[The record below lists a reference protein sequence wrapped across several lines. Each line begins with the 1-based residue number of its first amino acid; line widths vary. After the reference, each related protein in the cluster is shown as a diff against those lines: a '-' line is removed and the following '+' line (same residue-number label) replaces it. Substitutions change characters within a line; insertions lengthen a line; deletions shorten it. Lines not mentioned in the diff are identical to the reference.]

1 MITACHKSDV
11 GKKRATN
18 EDCIQADQEGGI
30 FLLADGMG
38 GHQAGEVASRMAVD
52 EAYGYLKERL
62 DQAHEEKDIAKLLVE
77 AVLKAHDAIKEKA
90 KTDLNLMG
98 MGTTLVEMVITD
110 GTAHICHVGDSRAY
124 HMRDR
129 IQQITKDQ
137 TVGDYL
143 VEHNMIKREDVP
155 PQKWH
160 TLTQAVGTSDHLV
173 PDRNQ
178 IVLQAG
184 DLFLLCS
191 DGLTDMLTD
200 EEIEGTIQQ
209 YRDNLDKAVDALIDE
224 ANHKGGRDNISVVLV
239 QYDPVSPAQCSQD

>member
-1 MITACHKSDV
+1 MKAVFKSDV
-11 GKKRATN
+11 GRKREAN
-18 EDCIQADQEGGI
+18 EDWLQVDEEHGLAI
-30 FLLADGMG
+30 LADGMG
-38 GHQAGEVASRMAVD
+38 GHQAGEVASRLAVD
-52 EAYGYLKERL
+52 EAYGYLTERL
-62 DQAHEEKDIAKLLVE
+62 DQAHEEKDIAKILVE

-98 MGTTLVEMVITD
+98 MGTTLVEMVIKD

-137 TVGDYL
+137 TLGDYL
-143 VEHNMIKREDVP
+143 VEHNMMKREEVP
-155 PQKWH
+155 LQKWH

-173 PDRNQ
+173 PERNQ
-178 IVLQAG
+178 IALQAG

-209 YRDNLDKAVDALIDE
+209 HKDHLDKAADALIEE
-224 ANHKGGRDNISVVLV
+224 ANNKGGRDNISVVLV
-239 QYDPVSPAQCSQD
+239 QYDPASTAQCSQD